1 MTEVTKVDR
10 IQEKK
15 DSQRGRQQELGV
27 MKWEK
32 RKKKNKNKTG
42 MGLGKRGGQRHR
54 ESRYMTL

>member
-32 RKKKNKNKTG
+32 RKKKTKT
-42 MGLGKRGGQRHR
+42 KQVWDWVRGEDRGTGNRDI
-54 ESRYMTL
+54 